1 MSEDVR
7 PWDLFLKNKT
17 KVSDKEKNN
26 RLNICLSCPELIKI
40 TKQCKK
46 CGCFMELKTKLENAK
61 CPIGKW

>member
-17 KVSDKEKNN
+17 KVLDEEKNN

>member
-17 KVSDKEKNN
+17 KVSDEEKNN

-40 TKQCKK
+40 TKQ
-46 CGCFMELKTKLENAK
+46 
-61 CPIGKW
+61 